1 MERGNIFW
9 PLCESLKLCGWHSSL
24 CSDRAD
30 FNRVWSI
37 KSGAQST
44 PQSPQCCLCLSSS
57 TSLGS
62 VSPLRVVLVEAAG
75 AGQGENAQSSLFS
88 CVRMKTHCRHLVP
101 LFFRKWSCSF
111 PLSCDHKDPRYRD
124 NQMERRELMCPYWH
138 PSEMLIVL
146 IPFLEWPEQS
156 QDDTFRFLDYFFFPR
171 IAITEFTLQ
180 SKDGI

>member
-9 PLCESLKLCGWHSSL
+9 PLCDSLKLCGWHSSL

-75 AGQGENAQSSLFS
+75 AGQGENAQSHFS
-88 CVRMKTHCRHLVP
+88 HASGWKHTAGTWYPCFSGNEAVVFHWAVITRTHATEIIKWREGNWCALTGTPVRCWL
-101 LFFRKWSCSF
+101 C
-111 PLSCDHKDPRYRD
+111 
-124 NQMERRELMCPYWH
+124 
-138 PSEMLIVL
+138 
-146 IPFLEWPEQS
+146 
-156 QDDTFRFLDYFFFPR
+156 
-171 IAITEFTLQ
+171 
-180 SKDGI
+180 